1 MSGRQTRTWA
11 RITKSDRGFRLKH
24 GGLKSGLNIEPI
36 SVLNLAKRILGCVI
50 LIGFASAAF
59 GQSAHSAPLRLPP
72 TRAGAT
78 NLKIEGVNYVPI
90 TDLQRR
96 CGFQSTWLKKDE
108 QLVLKNERWKLE
120 LNVDS
125 REAELN
131 GLRILLGEPCRL
143 RKRVLYLS
151 KVDAERLIGPI
162 LRPGYLQPAVPSLR
176 VIAIDPGHGGV
187 DNGTQN
193 ARLGLQEKTL
203 TLDVAVR
210 LGRILRAEG
219 YKVVFTRETDTKVE
233 LPIRA
238 ATANTYGADLFIS
251 IHFNSL
257 PRDTKTNGVEVFTF
271 APAGVRSTDAWSGK
285 VDDTENDP
293 APVNKHDHWC
303 SVAAYALHREMLG
316 TLKTFD
322 RGKKIAHFGVLR
334 GLNCPGVLV
343 EAGFLSSD
351 TEARKISTHEY
362 RQQIAESIA
371 SGIRSYAS
379 TLSALR
385 ASESKKTN

>member
-1 MSGRQTRTWA
+1 MPVLKKLFLLLTA
-11 RITKSDRGFRLKH
+11 LAGF
-24 GGLKSGLNIEPI
+24 S
-36 SVLNLAKRILGCVI
+36 LNLA
-50 LIGFASAAF
+50 AQAP
-59 GQSAHSAPLRLPP
+59 HSKPLRLPP
-72 TRAGAT
+72 KRAAASAM
-78 NLKIEGVNYVPI
+78 KISGVDYVPI
-90 TDLQRR
+90 SDLERR
-96 CGFQSTWLKKDE
+96 WGLQSTWLQRDE
-108 QLVLKNERWKLE
+108 RLLLKNESWRIE
-120 LNVDS
+120 LTAGS

-143 RKRVLYLS
+143 EKRVPYLS

-162 LRPGYLQPAVPSLR
+162 LRPGYLQPAIPELR

-193 ARLGLQEKTL
+193 ARLALMEKTL
-203 TLDVAVR
+203 TLDVALR

-219 YKVVFTRETDTKVE
+219 YKVVFTREKDTKIE

-257 PRDTKTNGVEVFTF
+257 PRDTKTHGVEIFTF

-285 VDDTENDP
+285 HDDTEDDP
-293 APVNKHDHWC
+293 APVNKHDHW
-303 SVAAYALHREMLG
+303 SSLAAYYMHREMLG
-316 TLKTFD
+316 ALKAFD

-334 GLNCPGVLV
+334 SLNCPGLLV

-351 TEARKISTHEY
+351 SEAKKIGTADY

-371 SGIRSYAS
+371 RGIRAYAA
-379 TLSALR
+379 TLAPLR
-385 ASESKKTN
+385 KNQGGK